1 MSEPSSA
8 QQAVRQQEDVMLEME
23 TIITEDELL
32 GGMPAGVDVE
42 VEVEVDQQNN
52 PSRGEVRRG
61 ERETE
66 RTIETRQTSRN
77 NSGPVIK
84 GEPTRVERDPGPSLQ
99 QQTADG
105 DGSGKKACLTT
116 NKFVPVTS
124 GGPIPRD
131 AKVVVLMKSN
141 TPGEKPTFVKLEPV
155 TPPVIRTVPAEFSRA
170 VAMARRKD
178 RINNTPPPEKPTRKR
193 RIIPPITK
201 KDKEA
206 KKPMGR
212 RGRPPKEN
220 EEIATP
226 TRASKP
232 KMVKTEPVEAS
243 LEPESS
249 GRPKR
254 THRTPKRYGDFYE
267 PPVGYSEVHQSS
279 AEPGPEIVEENPGN
293 NVGSQEGSFAT
304 EQAQEN
310 EESSKKARITADVV
324 NEDDYDPDEDEEDEE
339 IPEPVDVDGVDEGE
353 AGAPQDVH
361 LEGKEY
367 EDFVNKEISKGKLQ
381 CERCHRFF
389 ANHNS
394 MNAHRFKVHRIV
406 IRASVKCPGCEHRA
420 TTIHT
425 LNEHVAEVHGV
436 KLQYIRRRFA
446 TTTDFQ
452 NYLDHLAATEN
463 MAFVRHRKSESKRQ
477 LYCNRSGAKRITK
490 DPHIRNRPRKG
501 TAKIGAMCPA
511 HMFYTECDDGSI
523 EVNGQLT
530 HFGHTLDPRYV
541 FPVTSAEKAT
551 ARLKPSSAKKYSFL
565 KNFKLSI
572 KRQLWVLCTVA
583 SLLIFKVFTQLP
595 IYLLFY
601 TFSSGT
607 FPLFLKLFRFVV
619 VNKKPADEETFIN
632 VDDTDS
638 RRDEEMVISETQEDD
653 EYLRMEEEARLEEE
667 LGPVHPKAEEIDI
680 RMKNID
686 RLCSFLFD
694 NVSEQ
699 LYRLDDTTMDV
710 LLRSLRTTQNSIS
723 NLSSMMIQI
732 KEGDPNVIQKFQRR
746 GPRYG
751 GWNSS
756 RVSGGRSRKDGYQ
769 AARRRQRQ
777 LYDTEDYDEDTV
789 YYRHVPLRTT
799 SDIENVYLVDDPDE
813 YYEAEEY

>member
-8 QQAVRQQEDVMLEME
+8 QQNVKQPQDVVLEME
-23 TIITEDELL
+23 EIITEDELL
-32 GGMPAGVDVE
+32 GDISAGVGGVGVEGRQDVAN
-42 VEVEVDQQNN
+42 DD
-52 PSRGEVRRG
+52 RRG
-61 ERETE
+61 EGTSEVKLE
-66 RTIETRQTSRN
+66 GSESCQKIQTRHSLQNIT
-77 NSGPVIK
+77 IK
-84 GEPTRVERDPGPSLQ
+84 GDPDRTENDPGPSSQ
-99 QQTADG
+99 QITENESFSNKKLISS
-105 DGSGKKACLTT
+105 GS

-141 TPGEKPTFVKLEPV
+141 APGEKPTFVKLEPV
-155 TPPVIRTVPAEFSRA
+155 TPPIVRTVPAEFSRA
-170 VAMARRKD
+170 IAMARRKD
-178 RINNTPPPEKPTRKR
+178 RINNILPPEKPIRKR

-201 KDKEA
+201 KDKEQ
-206 KKPMGR
+206 KKPVGK

-220 EEIATP
+220 EEVLSP
-226 TRASKP
+226 RPKN
-232 KMVKTEPVEAS
+232 KMVKTEPIEIPP
-243 LEPESS
+243 EPEST

-254 THRTPKRYGDFYE
+254 THKTPKRYGDFYE
-267 PPVGYSEVHQSS
+267 PPVGYSDVHPNSTGLEEE
-279 AEPGPEIVEENPGN
+279 AIEENGDEN
-293 NVGSQEGSFAT
+293 ADE
-304 EQAQEN
+304 AQEN
-310 EESSKKARITADVV
+310 SFAAEHVQNGEQSNKKTRITADVV

-339 IPEPVDVDGVDEGE
+339 TPEPVDVDGVDEGE

-367 EDFVNKEISKGKLQ
+367 EDFVSKEISKGKLQ

-406 IRASVKCPGCEHRA
+406 VRASVKCPGCEHRA

-425 LNEHVAEVHGV
+425 LNEHVAEAHGV

-551 ARLKPSSAKKYSFL
+551 SRLKPSSAKKAALGAMYGCVPVDL
-565 KNFKLSI
+565 
-572 KRQLWVLCTVA
+572 Q
-583 SLLIFKVFTQLP
+583 
-595 IYLLFY
+595 
-601 TFSSGT
+601 
-607 FPLFLKLFRFVV
+607 
-619 VNKKPADEETFIN
+619 VNKKPADEDTFIN

-638 RRDEEMVISETQEDD
+638 RRDEEMQEDD
-653 EYLRMEEEARLEEE
+653 EYSRMEEEARLEEE
-667 LGPVHPKAEEIDI
+667 FGPVHPKAEEIDI

-756 RVSGGRSRKDGYQ
+756 RVSSGRSRKDGFQ
-769 AARRRQRQ
+769 SAGRRQRQ

-799 SDIENVYLVDDPDE
+799 SDIENVYLVDDADE
-813 YYEAEEY
+813 YYEADEY